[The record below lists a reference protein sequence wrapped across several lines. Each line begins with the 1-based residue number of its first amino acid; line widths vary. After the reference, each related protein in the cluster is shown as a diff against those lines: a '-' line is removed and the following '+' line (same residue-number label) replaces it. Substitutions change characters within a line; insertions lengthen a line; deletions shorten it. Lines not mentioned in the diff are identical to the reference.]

1 MKVRNGY
8 SEVTSMNDYYSLYT
22 WAMDKQ
28 AHLEREAT
36 ERRLVRHSRHV
47 THDNARPRWPFA
59 RRRDDERKAA

>member
-1 MKVRNGY
+1 
-8 SEVTSMNDYYSLYT
+8 MNDYYSLYT

-36 ERRLVRHSRHV
+36 ERRLVRHSRYV
-47 THDNARPRWPFA
+47 NTHENARARWPFA

>member
-1 MKVRNGY
+1 
-8 SEVTSMNDYYSLYT
+8 MNDYYSLYT

-36 ERRLVRHSRHV
+36 ERRLARHSQYV
-47 THDNARPRWPFA
+47 NTHDNARPRWPFA